1 MDLIKEYAVIQ
12 KKINNLTS
20 CNKPINPDLYRKQ
33 LQIVETLDDQF
44 IKSGEENI
52 EIYKVRIRY
61 NVMMKYFAE
70 KLGLSVDKYN
80 AKIAELSR
88 KMGIPEG
95 E

>member
-1 MDLIKEYAVIQ
+1 MDLIKEYAIIQ

-20 CNKPINPDLYRKQ
+20 SNKTVNADLYRKQ

-44 IKSGEENI
+44 VKSGEENI

-70 KLGLSVDKYN
+70 KLGLAVDKYN

-88 KMGIPEG
+88 KMGIPDG